1 MVPITTQSLAK
12 AFLGPC
18 TFAAVLEAA
27 GFPSLGDRDVGGD
40 LFDERG
46 DVHIAEAVV
55 ESRDVVGIA
64 DGGVVLPVYGFG
76 VGLNEVRFLAANTVL
91 GFSTRVEL
99 LKDNF
104 INHQRV
110 RFMAI

>member
-1 MVPITTQSLAK
+1 MVPITTQSLVE
-12 AFLGPC
+12 AFLGPR

-27 GFPSLGDRDVGGD
+27 GFPSLGDLDVGGD

-55 ESRDVVGIA
+55 ESRDVVRIA
-64 DGGVVLPVYGFG
+64 DGSVELPIYGFG

-91 GFSTRVEL
+91 EFSTRVEL

-104 INHQRV
+104 INHRRV
-110 RFMAI
+110 RFMVI